1 MSGHPV
7 RRDHLTTAEVDDTML
22 NYREEFILY
31 GLRKLGHPVVEVNIA
46 DEQIEECIMDTTSYF
61 QNRHMD
67 GVEKVYL
74 KHKITDDLIKRVG
87 GRDEDNTIGIVTTR
101 TSRDQTIVGIGTTV
115 RHEFEEDSNWIHVP
129 DHIIGV
135 EKIWKIDSRAIST
148 NMFSVNYQLFLNEIY
163 YFSSTEVLNYTMTK
177 RYLEDLNFI
186 LHPDKQIRYNRRRNR
201 IYLDT
206 DRNSLKKDDFLII
219 ECYRAL
225 HPSEVGN
232 RVYGDL
238 FFRRYF
244 TALMKRQWGQN
255 LMKFQGVKM
264 PGGMELN
271 GRQIWEDGTAELEKL
286 ESRMNMDY
294 ELPPLDFIG

>member
-1 MSGHPV
+1 MAGQ
-7 RRDHLTTAEVDDTML
+7 LTTEERTDDML
-22 NYREEFILY
+22 SYREEFFLY
-31 GLRKLGHPVVEVNIA
+31 ALRQLGHPVVEVNVA
-46 DEQIEECIMDTTSYF
+46 DEQLESVLEDTVSYF

-74 KHKITDDLIKRVG
+74 KHKITEDLIKRVG
-87 GRDEDNTIGIVTTR
+87 GRNDDNGVGIVTT
-101 TSRDQTIVGIGTTV
+101 TSRNQTIVGIGSTV
-115 RHEFEEDSNWIHVP
+115 QHKFEEDSNWIAVP

-206 DRNSLKKDDFLII
+206 DQSSLKVDDYLII
-219 ECYRAL
+219 QCYRAL
-225 HPSEVGN
+225 DPSEVGN

-244 TALMKRQWGQN
+244 TALLKRQWGQN

>member
-1 MSGHPV
+1 MAG
-7 RRDHLTTAEVDDTML
+7 HLTTELREDDML
-22 NYREEFILY
+22 NYKEEFFLY
-31 GLRKLGHPVVEVNIA
+31 ALRQLGHPVVEVNVA
-46 DEQIEECIMDTTSYF
+46 DEQLEEIFQDTVSYF

-74 KHKITDDLIKRVG
+74 KHKITQDLIDRVG
-87 GRDEDNTIGIVTTR
+87 GRSEDNGVGIVTT

-115 RHEFEEDSNWIHVP
+115 QHKFEEDSNWIAVP

-206 DRNSLKKDDFLII
+206 DKSSLKVDDYLII
-219 ECYRAL
+219 QCYRAL
-225 HPSEVGN
+225 DPSEVGN

-244 TALMKRQWGQN
+244 TALLKRQWGQN

>member
-1 MSGHPV
+1 MA
-7 RRDHLTTAEVDDTML
+7 DHLTTTIREDDML
-22 NYREEFILY
+22 NYREEFFLY
-31 GLRKLGHPVVEVNIA
+31 ALRQLGHPVVEVNVA
-46 DEQIEECIMDTTSYF
+46 DEQLESVLEDTIAYF

-74 KHKITDDLIKRVG
+74 KHKITQDLIDRVG
-87 GRDEDNTIGIVTTR
+87 GRDEDNGVGIVTTR

-206 DRNSLKKDDFLII
+206 DKNSLKKDDFLII
-219 ECYRAL
+219 QCYRAIY
-225 HPSEVGN
+225 PGEVGN
-232 RVYGDL
+232 RIYGDL

-244 TALMKRQWGQN
+244 VALLKRQWGQN

-286 ESRMNMDY
+286 EARMNMDY

>member
-1 MSGHPV
+1 MA
-7 RRDHLTTAEVDDTML
+7 DHLTTELPDDDML

-31 GLRKLGHPVVEVNIA
+31 GLRQLGHPVVEVNIA
-46 DEQIEECIMDTTSYF
+46 DEQIEEVMQDTISFF

-74 KHKITDDLIKRVG
+74 KHKVPENFIKRVG
-87 GRDEDNTIGIVTTR
+87 GRADDNTIGIKTT
-101 TSRDQTIVGIGTTV
+101 TSSPYSRGGDIVGLSTTSFDS
-115 RHEFEEDSNWIHVP
+115 FEEDQNFIVIP
-129 DHIIGV
+129 DAVIGI
-135 EKIWKIDSRAIST
+135 EKVWKLDNRAIST

-163 YFSSTEVLNYTMTK
+163 YFSSTEVLNYSMTK
-177 RYLEDLNFI
+177 RYLEDLDFI

-201 IYLDT
+201 LYIDT
-206 DRNSLKKDDFLII
+206 DKGSLQEDDYLII
-219 ECYRAL
+219 QCYRAI
-225 HPSEVGN
+225 HPNEVGN
-232 RVYGDL
+232 RIYGDI

-244 TALMKRQWGQN
+244 TALLKRQWGQN

>member
-1 MSGHPV
+1 MAG
-7 RRDHLTTAEVDDTML
+7 HLTTELREDDML
-22 NYREEFILY
+22 NYKEEFFLY
-31 GLRKLGHPVVEVNIA
+31 ALRQLGHPVVEVNVA
-46 DEQIEECIMDTTSYF
+46 DEQLESVLEDTVSYF

-74 KHKITDDLIKRVG
+74 KHKITEDLIKRVG
-87 GRDEDNTIGIVTTR
+87 GRNDDNGVGIVTT
-101 TSRDQTIVGIGTTV
+101 TSRDQTIVGIGSTV
-115 RHEFEEDSNWIHVP
+115 QHKFEEDSNWIAVP

-177 RYLEDLNFI
+177 RDLEDLNFI
-186 LHPDKQIRYNRRRNR
+186 LRPDKQIRYNRRRNR

-206 DRNSLKKDDFLII
+206 DQSSLKVDDYLII
-219 ECYRAL
+219 QCYRAL
-225 HPSEVGN
+225 DPSEVGN

-244 TALMKRQWGQN
+244 TALLKRQWGQN

>member
-1 MSGHPV
+1 MAG
-7 RRDHLTTAEVDDTML
+7 HLTTELREDDML
-22 NYREEFILY
+22 NYKEEFFLY
-31 GLRKLGHPVVEVNIA
+31 ALRQLGHPVVEVNVA
-46 DEQIEECIMDTTSYF
+46 DEQLEEIFQDTVSYF

-74 KHKITDDLIKRVG
+74 KHKITQDLIDRVG
-87 GRDEDNTIGIVTTR
+87 GRSEDNGVGIVTT

-115 RHEFEEDSNWIHVP
+115 QHKFEEDSNWIAVP

-135 EKIWKIDSRAIST
+135 DKIWKIDSRAMNP

-206 DRNSLKKDDFLII
+206 DKSSLKVDDYLII
-219 ECYRAL
+219 QCYRAL
-225 HPSEVGN
+225 DPSEVGN

-244 TALMKRQWGQN
+244 TALLKRQWGQN

>member
-1 MSGHPV
+1 MA
-7 RRDHLTTAEVDDTML
+7 DHLTTEIRSDDML

-67 GVEKVYL
+67 GVDKMYL
-74 KHKITDDLIKRVG
+74 KHKITKDFIDRVG
-87 GRDEDNTIGIVTTR
+87 GRKEDNGVGIVTTTGR
-101 TSRDQTIVGIGTTV
+101 EHTIAGIGTTV
-115 RHEFEEDSNWIHVP
+115 VSSFEEDQNFLMMP
-129 DHIIGV
+129 DAVIGV

-186 LHPDKQIRYNRRRNR
+186 LHPDKQIRFNRRSNKL
-201 IYLDT
+201 YLDT
-206 DRNSLKKDDFLII
+206 DMSSLKEDDYLII

-225 HPSEVGN
+225 DPSSVGN

>member
-1 MSGHPV
+1 MAG
-7 RRDHLTTAEVDDTML
+7 HLTTEERNDDML
-22 NYREEFILY
+22 NYKEEFFLY
-31 GLRKLGHPVVEVNIA
+31 ALRQLGHPVVEVNVA
-46 DEQIEECIMDTTSYF
+46 DEQLESIFEDTVSYF

-74 KHKITDDLIKRVG
+74 KHKITEDLIKRVG
-87 GRDEDNTIGIVTTR
+87 GRNDDNGVGIVTT
-101 TSRDQTIVGIGTTV
+101 TSRDQTIVGIGSTV
-115 RHEFEEDSNWIHVP
+115 QHKFEEDSNWIAVP

-206 DRNSLKKDDFLII
+206 DQSSLKIDDYLII
-219 ECYRAL
+219 QCYRAL
-225 HPSEVGN
+225 DPSEVGN
-232 RVYGDL
+232 RVYGDI

-244 TALMKRQWGQN
+244 TSLLKRQGGQT

>member
-1 MSGHPV
+1 MAG
-7 RRDHLTTAEVDDTML
+7 HLTTELREDDML
-22 NYREEFILY
+22 NYKEEFFLY
-31 GLRKLGHPVVEVNIA
+31 ALRQLGHPVVEVNVA
-46 DEQIEECIMDTTSYF
+46 DEQLESILEDTVAYF

-74 KHKITDDLIKRVG
+74 KHKITQDLIDRVG
-87 GRDEDNTIGIVTTR
+87 GRSEDNGVGIVTT

-115 RHEFEEDSNWIHVP
+115 QHKFEEDSNWIAVP

-206 DRNSLKKDDFLII
+206 DKSSLKVDDYLII
-219 ECYRAL
+219 QCYRAL
-225 HPSEVGN
+225 DPSEVGN

-244 TALMKRQWGQN
+244 TALLKRQWGQN

>member
-46 DEQIEECIMDTTSYF
+46 DEQIEECLMDTTSYF

-74 KHKITDDLIKRVG
+74 KHKITEDLIKRVG
-87 GRDEDNTIGIVTTR
+87 GRNDDNGVGIVTT
-101 TSRDQTIVGIGTTV
+101 TSRDQTIVGIGSTV
-115 RHEFEEDSNWIHVP
+115 QHKFEEDSNWIAVP

-135 EKIWKIDSRAIST
+135 EKIWKIDSRAIIT

-186 LHPDKQIRYNRRRNR
+186 LHTDKQIE
-201 IYLDT
+201 
-206 DRNSLKKDDFLII
+206 K
-219 ECYRAL
+219 
-225 HPSEVGN
+225 GN
-232 RVYGDL
+232 
-238 FFRRYF
+238 
-244 TALMKRQWGQN
+244 
-255 LMKFQGVKM
+255 
-264 PGGMELN
+264 
-271 GRQIWEDGTAELEKL
+271 
-286 ESRMNMDY
+286 
-294 ELPPLDFIG
+294 

>member
-1 MSGHPV
+1 MA
-7 RRDHLTTAEVDDTML
+7 DHLTTEIRSDDML

-67 GVEKVYL
+67 GVELMYL
-74 KHKITDDLIKRVG
+74 KHKISEDFVKRVG
-87 GRDEDNTIGIVTTR
+87 GRGDDNTVGIVTTTAR
-101 TSRDQTIVGIGTTV
+101 GTNIAGIGTNV
-115 RHEFEEDSNWIHVP
+115 VSSFEEDQNFIMMP
-129 DHIIGV
+129 DAVIGV
-135 EKIWKIDSRAIST
+135 EKIWKLDNRAIST

-163 YFSSTEVLNYTMTK
+163 YFSSTEVLNYSMTK
-177 RYLEDLNFI
+177 RYLEDLDFI
-186 LHPDKQIRYNRRRNR
+186 LHPDKQIRFNRRNNKL
-201 IYLDT
+201 YLDT
-206 DRNSLKKDDFLII
+206 DAGSIKKDDYLII
-219 ECYRAL
+219 QCYRVL
-225 HPSEVGN
+225 DPSSVGN
-232 RVYGDL
+232 RIYGDI

-244 TALMKRQWGQN
+244 VALMKRQWGQN

>member
-1 MSGHPV
+1 MAG
-7 RRDHLTTAEVDDTML
+7 HLTTEERTDDML
-22 NYREEFILY
+22 NYREEFFLY
-31 GLRKLGHPVVEVNIA
+31 ALRQLGHPVVEVNVA
-46 DEQIEECIMDTTSYF
+46 DEQLESVLEDTVSYF

-67 GVEKVYL
+67 GVESVYL
-74 KHKITDDLIKRVG
+74 KHKITQDLIDRVG
-87 GRDEDNTIGIVTTR
+87 GRDEDNGVGIVTT
-101 TSRDQTIVGIGTTV
+101 TSRDQTIVGIGSTV
-115 RHEFEEDSNWIHVP
+115 QHKFEEDSNWIAVP

-206 DRNSLKKDDFLII
+206 DKSSLKVDDYLII
-219 ECYRAL
+219 QCYRAL
-225 HPSEVGN
+225 DPSEVGN

-244 TALMKRQWGQN
+244 TALLKRQWGQN

>member
-1 MSGHPV
+1 MAG
-7 RRDHLTTAEVDDTML
+7 HLTTEDRTDDML
-22 NYREEFILY
+22 NYREEFFLY
-31 GLRKLGHPVVEVNIA
+31 ALRQLGHPVVEVNVA
-46 DEQIEECIMDTTSYF
+46 DEQLESVLEDTVSYF

-67 GVEKVYL
+67 GVESVYL
-74 KHKITDDLIKRVG
+74 KHKITQDLIDRVG
-87 GRDEDNTIGIVTTR
+87 GRDEDNGVGIVTT
-101 TSRDQTIVGIGTTV
+101 TSRDQTIVGIGSTV
-115 RHEFEEDSNWIHVP
+115 QHKFEEDSNWIAVP

-206 DRNSLKKDDFLII
+206 DKSSLKVDDYLII
-219 ECYRAL
+219 QCYRAL
-225 HPSEVGN
+225 DPSEVGN

-244 TALMKRQWGQN
+244 TALLKRQWGQN

>member
-1 MSGHPV
+1 MAG
-7 RRDHLTTAEVDDTML
+7 HLTTELREDDML
-22 NYREEFILY
+22 NYKEEFFLY
-31 GLRKLGHPVVEVNIA
+31 ALRQLGHPVVEVNVA
-46 DEQIEECIMDTTSYF
+46 DEQLEEIFQDTVSYF

-74 KHKITDDLIKRVG
+74 KHKITQDLIDRVG
-87 GRDEDNTIGIVTTR
+87 GRSEDNGVGIVTT

-115 RHEFEEDSNWIHVP
+115 QHKFEEDSNWIAVP

-206 DRNSLKKDDFLII
+206 DKSSLKVDDYLII
-219 ECYRAL
+219 QCYRAL
-225 HPSEVGN
+225 DPSEVGN
-232 RVYGDL
+232 RVYGDI

-244 TALMKRQWGQN
+244 TALLKRQWGQN

>member
-1 MSGHPV
+1 MA
-7 RRDHLTTAEVDDTML
+7 DHLTTEIREDQML

-31 GLRKLGHPVVEVNIA
+31 GLRQLGHPVVEVNIA
-46 DEQIEECIMDTTSYF
+46 DEQIEEVMQDTISFF

-74 KHKITDDLIKRVG
+74 KYKVPENFIKRVG
-87 GRDEDNTIGIVTTR
+87 GRADDNTIGIVTT
-101 TSRDQTIVGIGTTV
+101 TSRENTIVGIGTTNKD
-115 RHEFEEDSNWIHVP
+115 EFEEDQNFINIP
-129 DHIIGV
+129 DAVIGI
-135 EKIWKIDSRAIST
+135 EKVWKLDNRAIST

-163 YFSSTEVLNYTMTK
+163 YFSSTEVLNYSMTK
-177 RYLEDLNFI
+177 RYLEDLDFI

-201 IYLDT
+201 LYIDT
-206 DRNSLKKDDFLII
+206 DKGSLKQDDYLII
-219 ECYRAL
+219 QCYRAV
-225 HPSEVGN
+225 HPNEVGN
-232 RVYGDL
+232 RIYGDI

-244 TALMKRQWGQN
+244 VALMKRQWGQN

>member
-1 MSGHPV
+1 MAG
-7 RRDHLTTAEVDDTML
+7 HLTTEIREDDML
-22 NYREEFILY
+22 NYKEEFFLY
-31 GLRKLGHPVVEVNIA
+31 ALRQLGHPVVEVNVA
-46 DEQIEECIMDTTSYF
+46 DEQLESVLEDTVSYF

-74 KHKITDDLIKRVG
+74 KHKITEDLIKRVG
-87 GRDEDNTIGIVTTR
+87 GRNDDNGVGIVTT
-101 TSRDQTIVGIGTTV
+101 TSRDQTIVGIGSTV
-115 RHEFEEDSNWIHVP
+115 QHKFEEDSNWIAVP

-206 DRNSLKKDDFLII
+206 DQSSLKVDDYLII
-219 ECYRAL
+219 QCYRAL
-225 HPSEVGN
+225 DPSEVGN
-232 RVYGDL
+232 RVYGDI

-244 TALMKRQWGQN
+244 TSLLKRQWGQN

>member
-1 MSGHPV
+1 
-7 RRDHLTTAEVDDTML
+7 
-22 NYREEFILY
+22 
-31 GLRKLGHPVVEVNIA
+31 
-46 DEQIEECIMDTTSYF
+46 
-61 QNRHMD
+61 MD

-74 KHKITDDLIKRVG
+74 KHKITQDLIDRVG
-87 GRDEDNTIGIVTTR
+87 GRSEDNGVGIVTT

-115 RHEFEEDSNWIHVP
+115 QHKFEEDSNWIAVP

-206 DRNSLKKDDFLII
+206 DKSSLKVDDYLII
-219 ECYRAL
+219 QCYRAL
-225 HPSEVGN
+225 DPSEVGN
-232 RVYGDL
+232 RVYGDI

-244 TALMKRQWGQN
+244 TALLKRQWGQN

>member
-1 MSGHPV
+1 MA
-7 RRDHLTTAEVDDTML
+7 DHLTTTIREDDML
-22 NYREEFILY
+22 NYREEFFLY
-31 GLRKLGHPVVEVNIA
+31 ALRQLGHPVVEVNVA
-46 DEQIEECIMDTTSYF
+46 DEQLESVLEDTIAYF

-74 KHKITDDLIKRVG
+74 KHKITQDLIDRVG
-87 GRDEDNTIGIVTTR
+87 GRDEDNGVGIVTTR

-206 DRNSLKKDDFLII
+206 DKSSLKLDDYLII
-219 ECYRAL
+219 ECYRAIY
-225 HPSEVGN
+225 PGEVGN
-232 RVYGDL
+232 RIYGDL

-244 TALMKRQWGQN
+244 TALLKRQWGQN

>member
-1 MSGHPV
+1 MA
-7 RRDHLTTAEVDDTML
+7 DHLTTTIREDDML
-22 NYREEFILY
+22 NYREEFFLY
-31 GLRKLGHPVVEVNIA
+31 ALRQLGHPVVEVNVA
-46 DEQIEECIMDTTSYF
+46 DEQLESVLEDTIAYF

-74 KHKITDDLIKRVG
+74 KHKITQDLIDRVG
-87 GRDEDNTIGIVTTR
+87 GRDEDNGVGIVTTR

-206 DRNSLKKDDFLII
+206 DKNSLKKDDFLII
-219 ECYRAL
+219 QCYRAIY
-225 HPSEVGN
+225 PGEVGN
-232 RVYGDL
+232 RIYGDL

-244 TALMKRQWGQN
+244 VALLKRQWGQN